1 MGSLPSA
8 RKGHMP
14 VSQLTLIMIISCYEF
29 CSAQCFIN
37 KHLTTKPAVDKVYR
51 IDTLDLNDMFVG
63 VMNFIGMV
71 KDELPVKYGNLSIT
85 QPGDG
90 SCPILGEGISLQHL
104 TTQGKSMLNTIP
116 VLTDILSVGDDRFII
131 SSVHLNKSQFQDLL
145 GHLSI
150 ELHLVEDAPPQLFLF
165 KDHND
170 QLHLKSFSLQ
180 ERNACLLGTVSQ
192 NIHHSLQNTVQ
203 LLQDVFYEV
212 QTVLNFFGSGHLY
225 SKLGSC
231 LQLSN
236 ITLQSLMI
244 MEQGKFDFCVK
255 TISNSS
261 SVPRV
266 NRRSTLLS
274 WILGEGAQMDDI
286 EVSLKDSIKHFNE
299 NFAKVSIFDGEVVE
313 SFNRLEMDIG
323 ALAEIEQT
331 LQEQIAD
338 LSLFVRLQNIKTQYL
353 LNRIQH
359 EIALHRILQESKLI
373 SNLHLLT
380 RALFGSNECHL
391 RACESSI
398 SPEQIEMDKV
408 RIHREI
414 VQLLPVEVALV
425 SCMATVSVSVPLLH
439 DQLADITGNG
449 RFLIESKLYTK
460 ESLQNTSVVNAELY
474 PLPPEAILLGL
485 FHHYSNNSQLYVQC
499 LKKGKFQLNE
509 EQNMCSPLKFF
520 PLHENFVLEAN
531 GGILRSQMLIQK
543 SNQVKTAWMQEFS
556 FSNIPLRDLP
566 EIPQFT
572 FLHPTVEKF
581 FVTPAGELH
590 VENTSYV
597 VITVVA
603 CFCIIMA
610 CCCAKNI
617 AFRTFFITKF
627 NDLKTSLY
635 IKMTTEEYRDK
646 KQCDDLNKKINKNW
660 SDIGKMEALIA
671 KKAALQARLPVNSN
685 DSIAPSYSSTP
696 SAPAPPPSTHG
707 RATVEIH
714 HQPSHSGAPLGS
726 TSNRKN

>member
-1 MGSLPSA
+1 
-8 RKGHMP
+8 
-14 VSQLTLIMIISCYEF
+14 MIFSYF
-29 CSAQCFIN
+29 CAVQFCAGQCFIN
-37 KHLTTKPAVDKVYR
+37 KHLTTKPAMDKVYQLET
-51 IDTLDLNDMFVG
+51 IDLQDMFVG
-63 VMNFIGMV
+63 VMNFVAMI
-71 KDELPVKYGNLSIT
+71 KDELPVKYGNLSVT
-85 QPGDG
+85 QPGDA

-145 GHLSI
+145 EHLSI

-180 ERNACLLGTVSQ
+180 EHNACLLGIVSK
-192 NIHHSLQNTVQ
+192 NIHHSLQNTLQ
-203 LLQDVFYEV
+203 LLQNVFYEV
-212 QTVLNFFGSGHLY
+212 QTVLSFYGSDHLY
-225 SKLGSC
+225 GKLGSC

-236 ITLQSLMI
+236 ITLQSLII

-255 TISNSS
+255 TISNSSS

-274 WILGEGAQMDDI
+274 WILGEGAQMDTI

-313 SFNRLEMDIG
+313 SFNRLEMDVA
-323 ALAEIEQT
+323 ALVEIEQS
-331 LQEQIAD
+331 LQEQITD
-338 LSLFVRLQNIKTQYL
+338 LSLFVRLQNIKTRYEIS
-353 LNRIQH
+353 RIQH
-359 EIALHRILQESKLI
+359 AIALYRILQESKLI
-373 SNLHLLT
+373 SNLQLLT
-380 RALFGSNECHL
+380 RALFGANECHL
-391 RACESSI
+391 QICETSI
-398 SPEQIEMDKV
+398 SPEQLEMNKV

-425 SCMATVSVSVPLLH
+425 SCMATESVSVPLLH

-460 ESLQNTSVVNAELY
+460 ESLQNTSVVNTELY

-499 LKKGKFQLNE
+499 LEKGKFQLNE
-509 EQNMCSPLKFF
+509 EQNVCSPLKFF
-520 PLHENFVLEAN
+520 PLHENFVLKAN

-543 SNQVKTAWMQEFS
+543 SNLVKTAWMQEFS
-556 FSNIPLRDLP
+556 FSNIPIRDLP
-566 EIPQFT
+566 DIPQFT

-671 KKAALQARLPVNSN
+671 KKAALQARLPVNSS